1 MLFKIIFLI
10 RTSKYYL
17 DNGNVVPILVSAS
30 FLQMEP
36 LFQECLLFCKNN
48 INDVLSSSASFGCV
62 NDGVITRFVSKF
74 LMRYINYNLV
84 LKRENVF
91 IPFI

>member
-1 MLFKIIFLI
+1 MKILFFFFKSSYF
-10 RTSKYYL
+10 YP

-36 LFQECLLFCKNN
+36 LFQECLQFCKNN

-74 LMRYINYNLV
+74 T
-84 LKRENVF
+84 
-91 IPFI
+91 